1 MSDHGI
7 PEIPSDHPRAKS
19 LQYRHKLVE
28 GMERKVVTPSGLCA
42 HGRGEA
48 FDYLLGEET
57 IPVAMR
63 SIEAAVAAIITAK
76 HPVISVN
83 GNVAALVPEDIVKLS
98 EVTGAPLE
106 INLFYR
112 APGRVEAVAEVLT
125 KAGAKNLLGL
135 GDIEPQVIKE
145 LSSNRRIV
153 DPRGIYSAD
162 VVLVPLEDGDRTEAL
177 IKEKKFVIAIDL
189 NPLSRTAQMAHITI
203 VDNIIRAIKQ
213 MILIAEKF
221 KSQMISQPSMLAQ
234 IKKIAT
240 DFDQQNN
247 ISSVL
252 EYMAQRLIT
261 LSKKTTKPSII

>member
-7 PEIPSDHPRAKS
+7 PEIPADHPRAKS
-19 LQYRHKLVE
+19 LYYRHKLVE
-28 GMERKVVTPSGLCA
+28 GMEKKVVTPSGLCA

-48 FDYLLGEET
+48 FDYLLGEQT
-57 IPVAMR
+57 IPPAMV
-63 SIEAAVAAIITAK
+63 SIEAAVAAIMTAT

-98 EVTGAPLE
+98 QVTGAPLE

-112 APGRVEAVAEVLT
+112 APGRVEAIAEVLT

-135 GDIEPQVIKE
+135 GDVEPQTIKE

-162 VVLVPLEDGDRTEAL
+162 VVMVPIEDGDRTEAL
-177 IKEKKFVIAIDL
+177 VKEKKFVIAIDL

-203 VDNIIRAIKQ
+203 VDNIIRVIKH
-213 MILIAEKF
+213 MITIAEKF
-221 KSQMISQPSMLAQ
+221 KTQLSIQPKSLAQ
-234 IKKIAT
+234 IKKIVIQ
-240 DFDQQNN
+240 FDQQKNL
-247 ISSVL
+247 SAVL
-252 EYMAQRLIT
+252 EYMAQRLLA
-261 LSKKTTKPSII
+261 LSKKTS